1 MTIDQSLRKH
11 LRKLLIG
18 RQAHVQSEETLTGRP
33 FDLQGARPE
42 GAEHTPWQVLEHL
55 RITQWDI
62 LEFSRDPGHG
72 SPSIPEGHW
81 PETSTPPHE
90 SAWRESYA
98 RFKTDLLEMVGLVSD
113 PGQDLIAPF
122 SHGTGQTLLREAL
135 LIADHNA
142 YHLGEMVLLRRM
154 LGCWEPDAVILAMV
168 EASDSPIQGASEA
181 SENTLSADER
191 LLGVKRAFL
200 INDLPGRKI
209 CDQTKKKL
217 LKWGR

>member
-1 MTIDQSLRKH
+1 
-11 LRKLLIG
+11 
-18 RQAHVQSEETLTGRP
+18 
-33 FDLQGARPE
+33 
-42 GAEHTPWQVLEHL
+42 
-55 RITQWDI
+55 
-62 LEFSRDPGHG
+62 
-72 SPSIPEGHW
+72 
-81 PETSTPPHE
+81 
-90 SAWRESYA
+90 
-98 RFKTDLLEMVGLVSD
+98 MVDLVSD
-113 PGQDLIAPF
+113 PGQDLLAPLP
-122 SHGTGQTLLREAL
+122 HGTGQTLLREAL